1 MADPA
6 DGVADLIAR
15 VGWLPPWAQSLLLLL
30 LAIGVALGVH
40 AIGVVVVRRVLTRRD
55 AFWRSLVLRTQGP
68 GRLTLITI
76 ALSAANQAAP
86 LTPSAASLLRHALLI
101 CLIFLLGWI
110 CLVALDIGA
119 ALYVRGFKT
128 DTEDNLLAR
137 KHLTQVR
144 ILRQAAAVLVALVT
158 VGFALTTV
166 DAVRQWGVSLLAA
179 GGAAS
184 IVVGLALQPLLTNLI
199 AGIQIAITQPIRLD
213 DAVIVEN
220 EWGWIEEINVAFVVV
235 RLWDWRRMV
244 LPLSYFIQ
252 HPFQNW
258 TRESSALIGTA
269 MIYVDFAA
277 PVEALRARLEEIA
290 KASPLWD
297 GRVVN
302 LAVTDLRERV
312 MEVRCLVSARNAGQT
327 FDLRC
332 EVREKMLA
340 FLKAEHPGA
349 LPRERL
355 VFEPEW
361 PVSARAGDGAA
372 ARTRPSS
379 NEAREQPA
387 PRPGS

>member
-1 MADPA
+1 VHDPA
-6 DGVADLIAR
+6 APFAALIAQI
-15 VGWLPPWAQSLLLLL
+15 GWLPAWAQSLLLALSA
-30 LAIGVALGVH
+30 LAAALGVH
-40 AIGVVVVRRVLTRRD
+40 AVGVLVVRRVFKKRD
-55 AFWRSLVLRTQGP
+55 DFWRALVLRTKGP

-76 ALSAANQAAP
+76 ALGAAVQVAP
-86 LTPSAASLLRHALLI
+86 LTHPQASLAHHLLLI
-101 CLIFLLGWI
+101 CLIVLLGWI
-110 CLVALDIGA
+110 SLTALDIGA
-119 ALYVRGFKT
+119 ALYLRGYRT
-128 DTEDNLLAR
+128 DVEDNLLAR

-144 ILRQAAAVLVALVT
+144 ILRQAASVLVALIT
-158 VGFALTTV
+158 AGFALTTV
-166 DAVRQWGVSLLAA
+166 SAVRQWGVSLLAA
-179 GGAAS
+179 GGAAG
-184 IVVGLALQPLLTNLI
+184 IVLGLALQPLLTNLI

-258 TRESSALIGTA
+258 TRESSNLIGTV

-277 PVEALRARLEEIA
+277 PVQAMRAKLEEIA

-297 GRVVN
+297 GKVVN

-312 MEVRCLVSARNAGQT
+312 IEVRCLVSARNAGQA

-332 EVREKMLA
+332 EVREKMLT
-340 FLKAEHPGA
+340 FLAAEHPEA

-355 VFEPEW
+355 IL
-361 PVSARAGDGAA
+361 PVSASA
-372 ARTRPSS
+372 PS
-379 NEAREQPA
+379 
-387 PRPGS
+387 PRPGAENGGALPNGGLA